1 MFNAAEEII
10 LYAIQYRGV
19 TIMDDILLLEAIE
32 RYLNGEM
39 NADERNYFETLRKNT
54 PEIDQMVVEHNMFM
68 HQMDYFVAH
77 TNIRHTL
84 HNVHSYLLE
93 RGDLNEGG
101 AIPARG
107 KVIQFWNRYKKV
119 TAIAA
124 SVGGVIALFI
134 SGLAVYFSSA
144 VNDPKLE
151 QLGKDLDAVKKSQ
164 QYQGSIINEVKSKIP
179 LHARLISGGSGFL
192 IDTKG
197 FIITNAHVLRG
208 TGAIVIN
215 SEGKE
220 FNSSIVFIDEI
231 KDLAILKIND
241 EDYTP
246 VKSIPYSILKNNADL
261 GEEIFTLGYPRNEI
275 VYGMGYLSAKT
286 GYNGDSLS
294 YQIQISANPG
304 NSGAPVF
311 NKNGDVIGVLST
323 RQAQADGVAFAVKS
337 KNIFTIVEELK
348 KSDTSFEKIKL
359 PTNKSALRGVER
371 KAQINKVEDFVY
383 YVKAYGK

>member
-1 MFNAAEEII
+1 
-10 LYAIQYRGV
+10 
-19 TIMDDILLLEAIE
+19 MDDILLLEAIE
-32 RYLNGEM
+32 RYLNDEM
-39 NADERNYFETLRKNT
+39 NSDERTYFETLRKNT
-54 PEIDQMVVEHNMFM
+54 PEIDQMVVEHNMFL
-68 HQMDYFVAH
+68 HQMDYYVAH
-77 TNIRHTL
+77 ANIKHTL
-84 HNVHSYLLE
+84 HDVHTHLLE

-101 AIPARG
+101 EMPARG
-107 KVIQFWNRYKKV
+107 KVIQIWNKYKRV

-151 QLGKDLDAVKKSQ
+151 QLGKDLEAVKKSQ

-179 LHARLISGGSGFL
+179 SNARFISGGSGFL

-197 FIITNAHVLRG
+197 LIITNAHVLRG
-208 TGAIVIN
+208 SGAIVVN
-215 SEGKE
+215 SKGQE
-220 FNSSIVFIDEI
+220 FNASIVHIDQL

-241 EDYTP
+241 EEYKP
-246 VKSIPYSILKNNADL
+246 LKNIPYTIQKNNADL

-311 NKNGDVIGVLST
+311 NKNGEVIGILST

-337 KNIFTIVEELK
+337 KNIYSIIEDLK
-348 KSDTSFEKIKL
+348 NNDTSFGKIRL
-359 PTNKSALRGVER
+359 PSKSTLKGVER
-371 KAQINKVEDFVY
+371 KSQINKVEDFVY
-383 YVKAYGK
+383 FVKTYGK

>member
-1 MFNAAEEII
+1 
-10 LYAIQYRGV
+10 
-19 TIMDDILLLEAIE
+19 MDDILLLDAVE

-39 NADERNYFETLRKNT
+39 APQEREHFENLRKST
-54 PEIDQMVVEHNMFM
+54 PEVDQLVVEHNMFL
-68 HQMDYFVAH
+68 HQMDAYVAH
-77 TNIRHTL
+77 TNIKHTL
-84 HNVHSYLLE
+84 HNAHTYLLE

-101 AIPARG
+101 EIPTRG
-107 KVIQFWNRYKKV
+107 KLIQFWNKYKRV

-134 SGLAVYFSSA
+134 SGLTVYFSSA
-144 VNDPKLE
+144 VNDPKLQ
-151 QLGKDLDAVKKSQ
+151 QLGKDLEEVKKSQ

-179 LHARLISGGSGFL
+179 VNARLLSGGSGFL

-197 FIITNAHVLRG
+197 YIITNAHVLRG

-215 SEGKE
+215 SKGKE
-220 FNSSIVFIDEI
+220 FKSSIVHIDEQ
-231 KDLAILKIND
+231 KDLAILKITDD
-241 EDYTP
+241 EYNP
-246 VKSIPYSILKNNADL
+246 AKSIPYSIQKSNADL

-275 VYGMGYLSAKT
+275 VYGMGYLSAKS
-286 GYNGDSLS
+286 GFNGDSLS

-311 NKNGDVIGVLST
+311 NQNGDIIGILST

-337 KNIFTIVEELK
+337 RNIYAVVNDLK
-348 KSDTSFEKIKL
+348 KSDTSFEKLKL
-359 PTNKSALRGVER
+359 PTRSTLKGENR
-371 KAQINKVEDFVY
+371 KVQISKVEDYVY